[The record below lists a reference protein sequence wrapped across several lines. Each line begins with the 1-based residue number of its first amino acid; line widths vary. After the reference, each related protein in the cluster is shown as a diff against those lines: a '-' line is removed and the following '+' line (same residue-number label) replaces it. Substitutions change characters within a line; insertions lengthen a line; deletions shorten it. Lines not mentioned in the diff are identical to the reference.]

1 MSQYNLDE
9 VSPLVIS
16 TSVASNV
23 LTLTA
28 SGTTLADWDWLR
40 DDIATGSSS
49 VTVEVP
55 DTGNYEMEVV
65 TEGEASVWS
74 RDVSSSPKKCTR
86 TITLAAGAVT
96 SLAVNIKGTDNA
108 GSTPTRRQ
116 IIILK
121 RKAT

>member
-65 TEGEASVWS
+65 TEGESSAWS

>member
-40 DDIATGSSS
+40 ERIERA
-49 VTVEVP
+49 VEIENLL
-55 DTGNYEMEVV
+55 G
-65 TEGEASVWS
+65 
-74 RDVSSSPKKCTR
+74 
-86 TITLAAGAVT
+86 
-96 SLAVNIKGTDNA
+96 
-108 GSTPTRRQ
+108 
-116 IIILK
+116 
-121 RKAT
+121 RKARKTNG

>member
-65 TEGEASVWS
+65 TEGEASAWS

-96 SLAVNIKGTDNA
+96 SLAVNIKGTDSA

>member
-1 MSQYNLDE
+1 MSQFNLDE

-65 TEGEASVWS
+65 TEGESSAWS